1 VLTVVRYMPKA
12 NQVREQLLLSSCLSV
27 KRNNRMKS
35 SGTEAARV
43 LVVEDEAVISRICS
57 QTLRGEGF
65 TVDIVANGSLAQGKL
80 EEKEYDLVIIDI
92 RTPVMNGKQLYQS
105 ILERYPKVVSGVIF
119 TTGDLLGGDTKRF
132 LEQSGRLFLPK
143 PFTPDELKSI
153 VGEALRRIGK

>member
-1 VLTVVRYMPKA
+1 
-12 NQVREQLLLSSCLSV
+12 
-27 KRNNRMKS
+27 MKS
-35 SGTEAARV
+35 SSIEAVRV
-43 LVVEDEAVISRICS
+43 LVVEDEAVISRVCS

-65 TVDIVANGSLAQGKL
+65 TVDIAADGSLAQGML
-80 EEKEYDLVIIDI
+80 EEKEYDLVLIDI

-105 ILERYPKVVSGVIF
+105 ILERHPEVVSGIIF
-119 TTGDLLGGDTKRF
+119 TTGDVLSGDTKSF